1 VYARG
6 RVRAGARNKKDM
18 KELSF
23 EFPKDFIYSHKN
35 DFDNGNIHYLFSVG
49 PYLFWCDTTDG
60 VLTHITPTLKQEID
74 TWYINSEDEIYNVSV
89 DEHSIHLLDAMI
101 LNADYLAKIQNIID
115 MTK

>member
-1 VYARG
+1 
-6 RVRAGARNKKDM
+6 M
-18 KELSF
+18 KALSF
-23 EFPKDFIYSHKN
+23 EFPKYFIYSHKN

-60 VLTHITPTLKQEID
+60 ILTHITPTLKQEID
-74 TWYINSEDEIYNVSV
+74 TWYINSDDEIYNVSV